1 MTKSYEFNWQ
11 KHVPDFLQE
20 GAVFDRFDEPL
31 HLSCDSWRFDAETSL
46 NHTHTYFLFL
56 ISCVTQSGAEMT
68 LCAAHKHPQMLI
80 RGILDAAD
88 VFVGESLRLNVA
100 CPACA
105 DRSQKRTPPH
115 ALTHVRPD
123 SAGLR
128 AGDVAPLVC
137 DRRGS
142 VIVTETRDP
151 FVFEPSCH
159 FKVDEFGFFL
169 TWKSDGKE
177 GQLLEC
183 SLINSIRPGVVPK
196 MKPFR
201 GSMIRRSVRRADGTR
216 HARDPGA
223 SGGRET
229 RETLREPS
237 RRVCLLY
244 VCTRVLLTVRDYISH
259 SGCACQILTRVRV
272 AAQPRPSLV
281 FVFCSQ
287 VFTAGSDCNIYLS
300 ARLWRWLVFTG
311 ADGNPLQLFVKQED
325 PKILAS
331 LEAAGKSEADLDGRI
346 ICICS
351 GPDLVNLSFMY
362 MVTDNT
368 ETAKKWME
376 GLRSVIHNFKANNVC
391 PMTCLKKHW
400 MRLSFLTNVNGKIP
414 VRGITRTFGSGK
426 TEKGIFQALKELGL
440 PSGKND
446 EIEHSAFTFD
456 IFYALT
462 QKICPRTD
470 IEELFKKING
480 DKSDYLTVEQLVS
493 FLNENQRDPRL
504 NEILFP
510 FYDAKRVMQIIEKYE
525 RDADLKKK
533 VSYSIPIIITYI
545 EMEHPLA
552 HYFISSSHNT
562 YLTGRQ
568 FGGKSSVEMYRQVL
582 LSGCRCVE
590 LDCWDGKGEDQ
601 EPIITHGKAMC
612 TDILFKDVIQAIKE
626 TAFVTS
632 EYPVIL
638 SFENHCSKPQQYKMA
653 KYCEEIFGDLLLKQP
668 LEGFPVRDI
677 LFPRTQ
683 IQTRPA
689 LVSVENIESGQPL
702 PSPNDLKRKILIKNK
717 RLKPEVEQTLDGK
730 ELNSDMKT
738 SNTLSLSED
747 PSDPDAQDSSLRK
760 KIPDDDVTEISEATE
775 ITDATDVSE
784 ASDLE
789 NKKKG
794 VETAEDADAEQQL
807 IASYKYEGA
816 TTNIHPYLSAMV
828 NYAQPVKFQGFEV
841 AEERNIHHNMS
852 SFNESVGLGYL
863 KTNAIEFV
871 KYPLTSAHNYPS
883 ALKRSGDTVLN
894 DAEIT
899 SLVMSFDVDVSRFL
913 GNESAFVPCVPCD
926 PCWAKCTFELFKGNS
941 LSGEPCLSSGSV
953 PLLFPPQTRSYNKRQ
968 MSRIYPKGGRVDSSN
983 YMPQIFWNAGCQ
995 MVSLNFQTPGTAA
1008 AAGSESRRAPL
1019 LYGERER
1026 ERERRARL
1034 AAHLGMQLNQGK
1046 FEYNGACGYLLKP
1059 DFMRRADRM
1068 FDPFSETPVDGV
1080 IAATCSVQVFSGQFL
1095 SDKKI
1100 GTYVEVDM
1108 YGLPTDTIRKE
1119 FRTRMVMNNGL
1130 NPYYNE
1136 EPFVFRKWHC
1146 GTADLWSVSVVSVS
1160 RSRDANILLHQH
1172 KDPSVILPD
1181 LAVLRIA
1188 VYDDNNKLIGQRIL
1202 PLDGLQAGYRHI
1214 SLRNEGNKPLSLP
1227 TVFCNIVL
1235 KTYVPDGFGDV
1246 PNENCKSDKKGKV
1259 SQVKTNVTPQSSSE
1273 VNATQNNISESK
1285 RDNSAIVNQVN
1296 IEDLK
1301 QMKTFIKLMKKQQ
1314 KELNT
1319 LKKRHAKE
1327 HNAMQKSHCTQVDKM
1342 VAQHDKEKFTL
1353 EKLLEKAIK
1362 KRGENNCSD
1371 LKKETAIKVETLTT
1385 DHKEKVK
1392 DMVAQHTKEWSE
1404 MINCHST
1411 EEQEMKDA
1419 HVTQQCEL
1427 LRKLLASVQEQQTL
1441 QLKLIHE
1448 RQSKEMKA
1456 NQAKTSMENSK
1467 AISQDKSIKNKA
1479 ERERRVR
1486 ELNCSN
1492 TKKFL
1497 EERKRLAMKQA
1508 KELEQL
1514 QKSQREQLEKLEKF
1528 NEQAKDMQKM
1538 VKLEEDMDRRP
1549 ATVPRPPALTPPPQ
1563 RRRPANPALTVAP
1576 PTLPSSCGSG
1586 EDAAGGTDSSHTFLY
1601 AITIIIFIIS
1611 SAAAIMG
1618 RQLNTNVDAVWNPD
1632 HTSFYHPLRFMR
1644 PAVSELAVD
1653 LQLRIAGSVLRGAV
1667 VRIGIDANRFPFSD
1681 ETLNFGSTRV

>member
-1 MTKSYEFNWQ
+1 MTKSYQFNWQ
-11 KHVPDFLQE
+11 KHIPDFLQE
-20 GAVFDRFDEPL
+20 GAVFDRFDE
-31 HLSCDSWRFDAETSL
+31 
-46 NHTHTYFLFL
+46 
-56 ISCVTQSGAEMT
+56 
-68 LCAAHKHPQMLI
+68 
-80 RGILDAAD
+80 
-88 VFVGESLRLNVA
+88 
-100 CPACA
+100 
-105 DRSQKRTPPH
+105 
-115 ALTHVRPD
+115 
-123 SAGLR
+123 
-128 AGDVAPLVC
+128 
-137 DRRGS
+137 
-142 VIVTETRDP
+142 DP

-196 MKPFR
+196 
-201 GSMIRRSVRRADGTR
+201 
-216 HARDPGA
+216 
-223 SGGRET
+223 
-229 RETLREPS
+229 
-237 RRVCLLY
+237 
-244 VCTRVLLTVRDYISH
+244 
-259 SGCACQILTRVRV
+259 
-272 AAQPRPSLV
+272 
-281 FVFCSQ
+281 
-287 VFTAGSDCNIYLS
+287 
-300 ARLWRWLVFTG
+300 
-311 ADGNPLQLFVKQED
+311 D

-331 LEAAGKSEADLDGRI
+331 LEASGKSEADLDGRI
-346 ICICS
+346 ICVCS
-351 GPDLVNLSFMY
+351 GTDLVNLSFMY
-362 MVTDNT
+362 MVTDST
-368 ETAKKWME
+368 DTKWME
-376 GLRSVIHNFKANNVC
+376 GLKSVIHNFKANNVC

-480 DKSDYLTVEQLVS
+480 DKTDYLTVEQLVS

-510 FYDAKRVMQIIEKYE
+510 FYEAKRVMQIIEKYE
-525 RDADLKKK
+525 RDTDLKKK
-533 VSYSIPIIITYI
+533 GHMSSDGFCRYLMSDENAPVFLDRLDLCQ

-590 LDCWDGKGEDQ
+590 LDCWDGKSEDQ

-638 SFENHCSKPQQYKMA
+638 SFENHCSKTQQYKMA
-653 KYCEEIFGDLLLKQP
+653 KYCEEIFGELLLKQP
-668 LEGFPVRDI
+668 LEGFP
-677 LFPRTQ
+677 
-683 IQTRPA
+683 TRPA
-689 LVSVENIESGQPL
+689 LIEAGQPL

-717 RLKPEVEQTLDGK
+717 RLKPEVEQKQLESFKKHMEAGEMSIQTGEDEIDEDLDSAG
-730 ELNSDMKT
+730 EQEEGASAVRLTDGAAAADLT
-738 SNTLSLSED
+738 ER
-747 PSDPDAQDSSLRK
+747 DAVFLHQSA
-760 KIPDDDVTEISEATE
+760 EA
-775 ITDATDVSE
+775 
-784 ASDLE
+784 
-789 NKKKG
+789 
-794 VETAEDADAEQQL
+794 AEDADAEQQL

-828 NYAQPVKFQGFEV
+828 NYAQPVKFQSFEV

-871 KYPLTSAHNYPS
+871 N
-883 ALKRSGDTVLN
+883 
-894 DAEIT
+894 
-899 SLVMSFDVDVSRFL
+899 
-913 GNESAFVPCVPCD
+913 
-926 PCWAKCTFELFKGNS
+926 
-941 LSGEPCLSSGSV
+941 
-953 PLLFPPQTRSYNKRQ
+953 YNKRQ

-995 MVSLNFQTPGTAA
+995 MVSLNFQTPD
-1008 AAGSESRRAPL
+1008 
-1019 LYGERER
+1019 
-1026 ERERRARL
+1026 
-1034 AAHLGMQLNQGK
+1034 LGMQLNQGK

-1136 EPFVFRKWHC
+1136 EPFVFRK
-1146 GTADLWSVSVVSVS
+1146 
-1160 RSRDANILLHQH
+1160 
-1172 KDPSVILPD
+1172 VILPD

-1235 KTYVPDGFGDV
+1235 KTYVPDGFGAIVDALSDPKKFLTIAEKRADQMRALGIETSDIADI

-1273 VNATQNNISESK
+1273 MNATQNNVSESK
-1285 RDNSAIVNQVN
+1285 HNSAIVNHVN

-1362 KRGENNCSD
+1362 KRGENNCSE
-1371 LKKETAIKVETLTT
+1371 LKKETAIKVEMLTT

-1392 DMVAQHTKEWSE
+1392 DIVAQHTKEWSE

-1486 ELNCSN
+1486 ELNSSN

-1514 QKSQREQLEKLEKF
+1514 QKSQREQLDKLEKF
-1528 NEQAKDMQKM
+1528 NEQLLKSHHANSQTQGRLTSRPVIELHFKSNSCFCHRRDST
-1538 VKLEEDMDRRP
+1538 VKI
-1549 ATVPRPPALTPPPQ
+1549 
-1563 RRRPANPALTVAP
+1563 
-1576 PTLPSSCGSG
+1576 
-1586 EDAAGGTDSSHTFLY
+1586 Y
-1601 AITIIIFIIS
+1601 I
-1611 SAAAIMG
+1611 
-1618 RQLNTNVDAVWNPD
+1618 
-1632 HTSFYHPLRFMR
+1632 
-1644 PAVSELAVD
+1644 
-1653 LQLRIAGSVLRGAV
+1653 
-1667 VRIGIDANRFPFSD
+1667 
-1681 ETLNFGSTRV
+1681 

>member
-1 MTKSYEFNWQ
+1 MLLIHCQ
-11 KHVPDFLQE
+11 PD
-20 GAVFDRFDEPL
+20 V
-31 HLSCDSWRFDAETSL
+31 HLL
-46 NHTHTYFLFL
+46 
-56 ISCVTQSGAEMT
+56 
-68 LCAAHKHPQMLI
+68 ML
-80 RGILDAAD
+80 
-88 VFVGESLRLNVA
+88 S
-100 CPACA
+100 P
-105 DRSQKRTPPH
+105 
-115 ALTHVRPD
+115 
-123 SAGLR
+123 GLM
-128 AGDVAPLVC
+128 
-137 DRRGS
+137 
-142 VIVTETRDP
+142 DP

-177 GQLLEC
+177 GQLLES
-183 SLINSIRPGVVPK
+183 SLINSVRPGVVPK
-196 MKPFR
+196 
-201 GSMIRRSVRRADGTR
+201 
-216 HARDPGA
+216 
-223 SGGRET
+223 
-229 RETLREPS
+229 
-237 RRVCLLY
+237 
-244 VCTRVLLTVRDYISH
+244 
-259 SGCACQILTRVRV
+259 
-272 AAQPRPSLV
+272 
-281 FVFCSQ
+281 
-287 VFTAGSDCNIYLS
+287 
-300 ARLWRWLVFTG
+300 
-311 ADGNPLQLFVKQED
+311 D

-346 ICICS
+346 ICVCS

-368 ETAKKWME
+368 DTAKKWME
-376 GLRSVIHNFKANNVC
+376 GLKSVIHNFKANNVC

-400 MRLSFLTNVNGKIP
+400 MRLSFVTNVNGKIP

-470 IEELFKKING
+470 IEELFKNING

-533 VSYSIPIIITYI
+533 GHMSSDGFCRYLMSDENAPVFLDRLDLCQ

-582 LSGCRCVE
+582 LSGCRYAFIIISS
-590 LDCWDGKGEDQ
+590 CWHLYSIYKPFLTEFPGIMTISWLQGF
-601 EPIITHGKAMC
+601 A
-612 TDILFKDVIQAIKE
+612 DVIQAIKE

-638 SFENHCSKPQQYKMA
+638 SFENHCSKTQQYKMA
-653 KYCEEIFGDLLLKQP
+653 KYCEEIFGELLLKQP
-668 LEGFPVRDI
+668 LEGFP
-677 LFPRTQ
+677 
-683 IQTRPA
+683 
-689 LVSVENIESGQPL
+689 IEAGQPL
-702 PSPNDLKRKILIKNK
+702 PSPSDLKRKILIKNK
-717 RLKPEVEQTLDGK
+717 RLKPEVEQSTYM
-730 ELNSDMKT
+730 S
-738 SNTLSLSED
+738 SE
-747 PSDPDAQDSSLRK
+747 
-760 KIPDDDVTEISEATE
+760 
-775 ITDATDVSE
+775 
-784 ASDLE
+784 LE
-789 NKKKG
+789 NKKKVRLLFDWSEHMSTCTELKLLSVTRVFLHQG

-828 NYAQPVKFQGFEV
+828 NYAQPVKFQSFEV

-871 KYPLTSAHNYPS
+871 N
-883 ALKRSGDTVLN
+883 
-894 DAEIT
+894 
-899 SLVMSFDVDVSRFL
+899 
-913 GNESAFVPCVPCD
+913 
-926 PCWAKCTFELFKGNS
+926 
-941 LSGEPCLSSGSV
+941 
-953 PLLFPPQTRSYNKRQ
+953 YNKRQ

-995 MVSLNFQTPGTAA
+995 MVSLNFQTPD
-1008 AAGSESRRAPL
+1008 
-1019 LYGERER
+1019 
-1026 ERERRARL
+1026 
-1034 AAHLGMQLNQGK
+1034 LGMQLNQGK

-1136 EPFVFRKWHC
+1136 EPFVFRK
-1146 GTADLWSVSVVSVS
+1146 
-1160 RSRDANILLHQH
+1160 
-1172 KDPSVILPD
+1172 VILPD

-1235 KTYVPDGFGDV
+1235 KTYVPDGFGGEHTHTHTRVFMLITSTPIMSVAALTSDIADV
-1246 PNENCKSDKKGKV
+1246 PNESCKSDKKGKV
-1259 SQVKTNVTPQSSSE
+1259 SQVKTNVTPQSSSD
-1273 VNATQNNISESK
+1273 VNATQNNVNENK
-1285 RDNSAIVNQVN
+1285 HNFAILNLVN

-1327 HNAMQKSHCTQVDKM
+1327 HNAMQKSHCTQVDRM
-1342 VAQHDKEKFTL
+1342 VHDGKQ
-1353 EKLLEKAIK
+1353 
-1362 KRGENNCSD
+1362 NSCSE
-1371 LKKETAIKVETLTT
+1371 LKKEMAIKVETLTT

-1392 DMVAQHTKEWSE
+1392 DTVAQHTKEWSE

-1448 RQSKEMKA
+1448 RQSKEMKG

-1486 ELNCSN
+1486 ELNSSN

-1514 QKSQREQLEKLEKF
+1514 QKSQREQLDKLEKF
-1528 NEQAKDMQKM
+1528 NEQ
-1538 VKLEEDMDRRP
+1538 VKLGPAVVHAHRRP
-1549 ATVPRPPALTPPPQ
+1549 
-1563 RRRPANPALTVAP
+1563 
-1576 PTLPSSCGSG
+1576 PSPFHLICVL
-1586 EDAAGGTDSSHTFLY
+1586 SSLVMFCT
-1601 AITIIIFIIS
+1601 
-1611 SAAAIMG
+1611 
-1618 RQLNTNVDAVWNPD
+1618 
-1632 HTSFYHPLRFMR
+1632 
-1644 PAVSELAVD
+1644 
-1653 LQLRIAGSVLRGAV
+1653 
-1667 VRIGIDANRFPFSD
+1667 
-1681 ETLNFGSTRV
+1681 

>member
-11 KHVPDFLQE
+11 KHIPDFLQE
-20 GAVFDRFDEPL
+20 GAVFDRFDEV
-31 HLSCDSWRFDAETSL
+31 
-46 NHTHTYFLFL
+46 NIHTHTHTHTRTRTHTHTH
-56 ISCVTQSGAEMT
+56 TQ
-68 LCAAHKHPQMLI
+68 
-80 RGILDAAD
+80 
-88 VFVGESLRLNVA
+88 
-100 CPACA
+100 
-105 DRSQKRTPPH
+105 
-115 ALTHVRPD
+115 TH
-123 SAGLR
+123 
-128 AGDVAPLVC
+128 
-137 DRRGS
+137 
-142 VIVTETRDP
+142 T
-151 FVFEPSCH
+151 H
-159 FKVDEFGFFL
+159 
-169 TWKSDGKE
+169 E

-183 SLINSIRPGVVPK
+183 SLINSVRPGVVPK
-196 MKPFR
+196 
-201 GSMIRRSVRRADGTR
+201 
-216 HARDPGA
+216 
-223 SGGRET
+223 
-229 RETLREPS
+229 
-237 RRVCLLY
+237 
-244 VCTRVLLTVRDYISH
+244 
-259 SGCACQILTRVRV
+259 
-272 AAQPRPSLV
+272 
-281 FVFCSQ
+281 
-287 VFTAGSDCNIYLS
+287 
-300 ARLWRWLVFTG
+300 
-311 ADGNPLQLFVKQED
+311 D

-346 ICICS
+346 ICMCS
-351 GPDLVNLSFMY
+351 GTDLVNLSFMY
-362 MVTDNT
+362 MVMDNT
-368 ETAKKWME
+368 DTAKV
-376 GLRSVIHNFKANNVC
+376 SVTTA
-391 PMTCLKKHW
+391 TCVW

-470 IEELFKKING
+470 IEELFKKIC
-480 DKSDYLTVEQLVS
+480 S
-493 FLNENQRDPRL
+493 FSL
-504 NEILFP
+504 
-510 FYDAKRVMQIIEKYE
+510 DAV
-525 RDADLKKK
+525 LKKK
-533 VSYSIPIIITYI
+533 GHMSSDGFCRYLMSDENAPVFLDRLDLCQ

-638 SFENHCSKPQQYKMA
+638 SFENHCSKTQQYKMA
-653 KYCEEIFGDLLLKQP
+653 KYCEEIFGELLLKQP
-668 LEGFPVRDI
+668 LEGFP
-677 LFPRTQ
+677 
-683 IQTRPA
+683 
-689 LVSVENIESGQPL
+689 IEAGQPL
-702 PSPNDLKRKILIKNK
+702 PSPSDLKRKILIKNK
-717 RLKPEVEQTLDGK
+717 RLKPEVEQSTYMCK
-730 ELNSDMKT
+730 HV
-738 SNTLSLSED
+738 SLC
-747 PSDPDAQDSSLRK
+747 SSHHSVFQ
-760 KIPDDDVTEISEATE
+760 IPDDDVTEISEATE

-784 ASDLE
+784 VLELE
-789 NKKKG
+789 NKKKSG
-794 VETAEDADAEQQL
+794 ETAEDADAEQQL

-828 NYAQPVKFQGFEV
+828 NYAQPVKFQSFEV

-871 KYPLTSAHNYPS
+871 N
-883 ALKRSGDTVLN
+883 
-894 DAEIT
+894 
-899 SLVMSFDVDVSRFL
+899 
-913 GNESAFVPCVPCD
+913 
-926 PCWAKCTFELFKGNS
+926 
-941 LSGEPCLSSGSV
+941 
-953 PLLFPPQTRSYNKRQ
+953 YNKRQ

-995 MVSLNFQTPGTAA
+995 MVSLNFQTPGTA
-1008 AAGSESRRAPL
+1008 GF
-1019 LYGERER
+1019 
-1026 ERERRARL
+1026 
-1034 AAHLGMQLNQGK
+1034 N
-1046 FEYNGACGYLLKP
+1046 CGYKLRICSHDFDYYFAYPMNLL
-1059 DFMRRADRM
+1059 
-1068 FDPFSETPVDGV
+1068 
-1080 IAATCSVQVFSGQFL
+1080 ILVFSGQFL

-1136 EPFVFRKWHC
+1136 EPFVFRK
-1146 GTADLWSVSVVSVS
+1146 L
-1160 RSRDANILLHQH
+1160 
-1172 KDPSVILPD
+1172 ILPD

-1235 KTYVPDGFGDV
+1235 KTYVPDGFG
-1246 PNENCKSDKKGKV
+1246 
-1259 SQVKTNVTPQSSSE
+1259 
-1273 VNATQNNISESK
+1273 
-1285 RDNSAIVNQVN
+1285 AIVDALSDPKKFLTIAEKRADQMRALG
-1296 IEDLK
+1296 IETVRL
-1301 QMKTFIKLMKKQQ
+1301 TFIKLMKKQQ

-1327 HNAMQKSHCTQVDKM
+1327 HNAMQKSHCTQVDKI

-1362 KRGENNCSD
+1362 KRGENNCSE
-1371 LKKETAIKVETLTT
+1371 LKKETAIKVEMLTT

-1448 RQSKEMKA
+1448 RQSKEMKG
-1456 NQAKTSMENSK
+1456 NQAKMSMENSK

-1486 ELNCSN
+1486 ELNSSN

-1514 QKSQREQLEKLEKF
+1514 QKSQREQLDKLEKF
-1528 NEQAKDMQKM
+1528 NEQLLKSHHANSQTQG
-1538 VKLEEDMDRRP
+1538 R
-1549 ATVPRPPALTPPPQ
+1549 LTHCSP
-1563 RRRPANPALTVAP
+1563 L
-1576 PTLPSSCGSG
+1576 SSVFSICLLSVF
-1586 EDAAGGTDSSHTFLY
+1586 TK
-1601 AITIIIFIIS
+1601 
-1611 SAAAIMG
+1611 
-1618 RQLNTNVDAVWNPD
+1618 Q
-1632 HTSFYHPLRFMR
+1632 SFT
-1644 PAVSELAVD
+1644 
-1653 LQLRIAGSVLRGAV
+1653 Q
-1667 VRIGIDANRFPFSD
+1667 
-1681 ETLNFGSTRV
+1681 